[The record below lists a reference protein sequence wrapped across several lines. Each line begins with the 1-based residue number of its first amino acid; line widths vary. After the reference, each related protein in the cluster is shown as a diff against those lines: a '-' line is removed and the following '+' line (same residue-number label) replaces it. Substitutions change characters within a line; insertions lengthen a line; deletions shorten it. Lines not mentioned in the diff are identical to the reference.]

1 MQGVPNRVR
10 QEPNVALQVAA
21 VGDRLL
27 TMKAVIGITS
37 WSRTSI
43 NRLVREGHFPSPIK
57 LGIHK
62 IAFRES
68 DVRAYME
75 ARLRRPTPT
84 P

>member
-1 MQGVPNRVR
+1 
-10 QEPNVALQVAA
+10 
-21 VGDRLL
+21 
-27 TMKAVIGITS
+27 MKAVIGITS

-43 NRLVREGHFPSPIK
+43 NRLVREGHFPSPVK
-57 LGIHK
+57 LGKQK

-68 DVRAYME
+68 EVRAYVE